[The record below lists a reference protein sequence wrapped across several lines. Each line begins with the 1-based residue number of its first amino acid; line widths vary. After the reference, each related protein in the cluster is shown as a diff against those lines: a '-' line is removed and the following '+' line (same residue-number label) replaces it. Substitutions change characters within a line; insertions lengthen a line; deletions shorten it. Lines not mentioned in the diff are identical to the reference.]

1 MSQNQQLPDLSKGVT
16 NKNQL
21 FMHTVSTFSATKCI
35 FSGRHNT
42 PNAGQNTG
50 LGLGEVRVSSSTD
63 NWKEDCPFF
72 SHFCTL
78 LGQASHK
85 RAIFC
90 HAFLCP
96 CLTAPRF
103 RTADQKYEQKVR
115 PAEPRFARLYRR
127 QATLSG
133 GT

>member
-72 SHFCTL
+72 SLISAHYL
-78 LGQASHK
+78 AK
-85 RAIFC
+85 
-90 HAFLCP
+90 
-96 CLTAPRF
+96 
-103 RTADQKYEQKVR
+103 
-115 PAEPRFARLYRR
+115 
-127 QATLSG
+127 QATSVPSFAMPFYVHA
-133 GT
+133 